1 MVICR
6 IYAVFSGEFG
16 MISTI
21 ISSHMHSDGDS
32 NLGNQQKEWDLELI
46 FSCQDLQQT
55 VQEQKGGTP
64 VNISDLRWHEAVLHQ
79 KFQPEV
85 VPQHMWSYEGSPKK
99 FINLALQ
106 HTAAMSWSPSW
117 AHCHSSVHPHPQAEE
132 AHALQETSGGRGAQL
147 DVSPKWFQRLQSK
160 MSRMVRNENE

>member
-16 MISTI
+16 MISI
-21 ISSHMHSDGDS
+21 VISSHMHSDGDS

-55 VQEQKGGTP
+55 VEEQNSGEHRLTSVTCVGFWSGAP
-64 VNISDLRWHEAVLHQ
+64 SEIHQ
-79 KFQPEV
+79 LGASADRGQWAGA
-85 VPQHMWSYEGSPKK
+85 H
-99 FINLALQ
+99 
-106 HTAAMSWSPSW
+106 SWSPLG
-117 AHCHSSVHPHPQAEE
+117 HSSVHLHPQAEE

-147 DVSPKWFQRLQSK
+147 DVRSPKWFQRLQSK
-160 MSRMVRNENE
+160 MSRMVRDENE